1 MVGTLLLAAVLLV
14 IVTAAM
20 VAPLLLGAR
29 AVSDR
34 RDYDRAVYRDQ
45 LQEMQRDLAR
55 GALSESDTATTR
67 LEIQRR
73 LLAVDALPQGAL
85 AGAARSWRVAI
96 PASLF
101 VVIGASGFYWWLG
114 APSLP
119 DLPYGGRTDVQAGG
133 GTSHEGTTPPPGGDL
148 ADAAKTLEQKLKSDP
163 KNVSNW
169 VLFARTQAELGDYQQ
184 AAGAY
189 RKAIE
194 LGQKDAD
201 TDAAY
206 GEMLVLAADGIVSPA
221 AKEVLERAKAT
232 EADNQVARYY
242 LALADAQAGDNR
254 KAVDA
259 WVALMAETPEDSPL
273 REELAHKIANAAK
286 SGGFDMPSLPKG
298 RPPTGQAEAEAE
310 ASPPP
315 SAEAPSVQAPSAEA
329 PTGPTPDQVAAAGKM
344 SEAERQ
350 QMVHNMIDGLA
361 AKLQEQPN
369 DLNGWMR
376 LGRAYAVE
384 GEIDKAADA
393 YDHAATL
400 QPSDPGL
407 KLQVAATLIDQLAPS
422 IPIPQRARDR
432 LSEAAAIVPEDPD
445 VLWYQG
451 LVAAHDGH
459 PDEAR
464 EHWTKLLSKLPK
476 DNDDYKSV
484 EAALAELDP
493 AKPH

>member
-1 MVGTLLLAAVLLV
+1 MVGTLILAAVLLA
-14 IVTAAM
+14 IAIAAM
-20 VAPLLLGAR
+20 MMPLVFGTR

-45 LQEMQRDLAR
+45 LQEMRRDLAR
-55 GALSESDTATTR
+55 GLLSESDIATTQ

-73 LLAVDALPQGAL
+73 LLAVDALPQGRL
-85 AGAARSWRVAI
+85 AGAARSWRVAL
-96 PASLF
+96 PTSLF
-101 VVIGASGFYWWLG
+101 VVIGAGGLYWWLG
-114 APSLP
+114 APALP

-148 ADAAKTLEQKLKSDP
+148 ADAAKTLEKKLEADP
-163 KNVSNW
+163 KNSTNW
-169 VLFARTQAELGDYQQ
+169 VLYARTQAELGDYEK
-184 AAGAY
+184 AAGAF

-194 LGQKDAD
+194 LGQKDAE
-201 TDAAY
+201 TEAAY
-206 GEMLVLAADGIVSPA
+206 GEMLVLSTDGVVSPA
-221 AKEVLERAKAT
+221 AKEALERAKAA
-232 EADNQVARYY
+232 ESDNQVARYY

-254 KAVDA
+254 KAVDS
-259 WVALMAETPEDSPL
+259 WLALIAETPEDSPL
-273 REELAHKIANAAK
+273 REEIAHKIANAAK

-298 RPPTGQAEAEAE
+298 LPPTGGAEAE
-310 ASPPP
+310 ASPAPP
-315 SAEAPSVQAPSAEA
+315 PEA
-329 PTGPTPDQVAAAGKM
+329 PTGPTPDQVAAASKM
-344 SEAERQ
+344 SEPERQ
-350 QMVHNMIDGLA
+350 QMVHSMIDGLA
-361 AKLQEQPN
+361 AKLQADPN

-393 YDHAATL
+393 FDHAATL
-400 QPSDPGL
+400 QPSDAGL
-407 KLQVAATLIDQLAPS
+407 KLQVAATLIDQLPPS

-451 LVAAHDGH
+451 LIAAHDAH

-464 EHWTKLLSKLPK
+464 EHWTKLLSKLGK
-476 DNDDYKSV
+476 DTEDYKSV
-484 EAALAELDP
+484 QAALAELDP